1 MPKRTFD
8 PAITNSMK
16 SAAADSF
23 ADNIKMIDIEKLVPH
38 KENFYSMTDIELL
51 ADDIERQ
58 GLKNNLVVRD
68 CGDGYYTVI
77 SGHRRRKA
85 LIMLINDGR
94 VKSRFVPCYINP
106 AKTADEEMQDL
117 IMLNATSRVIS
128 DSEMIKQYE
137 LLKRIL
143 ETKKANGE
151 NVRIRE
157 KIAEILGISNGKV
170 AMIEAVVNDSEAKK
184 AVENGDA
191 SIFKANAQL
200 KKEKPN
206 PLSTL
211 TTEKEPPESLS
222 TLTTKKSPP
231 ASLPTLATEKTP
243 ADAPETLTDEEIVK
257 KELARSISREGIKSR
272 IEKFLKTKTTN
283 TALAAFL
290 RKEYGYTSGSGEP
303 PINLFTYDY
312 KGIHLKV
319 EDKDAPDGERRLE
332 VTWSCAAK
340 YITEIFKGGEKPL
353 PTLATEKE
361 PPASLSTLTTEKT
374 PPESLSTLTTES
386 FPMFSGDIVEAFENL
401 DLYSDY
407 AVTDEEKFEI
417 LEMLIK
423 EIKKLIREKR

>member
-1 MPKRTFD
+1 MAKQRTFD
-8 PAITNSMK
+8 PAITNSVK

-58 GLKNNLVVRD
+58 GLKNNLVVREG
-68 CGDGYYTVI
+68 GDGYYTVI
-77 SGHRRRKA
+77 SGHRRRQA

-170 AMIEAVVNDSEAKK
+170 SMIESIVKNSELKE
-184 AVENGDA
+184 AVESGET
-191 SIFKANAQL
+191 SIFKASAQL
-200 KKEKPN
+200 KKEKP
-206 PLSTL
+206 
-211 TTEKEPPESLS
+211 E
-222 TLTTKKSPP
+222 
-231 ASLPTLATEKTP
+231 ALPTLATEDDPPDELPMLK
-243 ADAPETLTDEEIVK
+243 DEEIIK
-257 KELARSISREGIKSR
+257 KELKRSISREGIKSR
-272 IEKFLKTKTTN
+272 IEKFLKTKPTN

-290 RKEYGYTSGSGEP
+290 KKEYGYKGGSGEY
-303 PINLFTYDY
+303 PIEHYLYDY
-312 KGIHLKV
+312 KGIHIRV
-319 EDKDAPDGERRLE
+319 ADKDALDGERCLE

-340 YITEIFKGGEKPL
+340 YITEIFKGDEKPL
-353 PTLATEKE
+353 PTLATKKTPTDTLSTLTTEKE
-361 PPASLSTLTTEKT
+361 PPASLSTLATEKE
-374 PPESLSTLTTES
+374 PPASLSTLTTES

-401 DLYSDY
+401 DLYYYYDIS
-407 AVTDEEKFEI
+407 EEDKSGI
-417 LEMLIK
+417 LEMLID